1 MMVELTKLEVKT
13 LEKLCNGFRHDYDHA
28 NPRVLGIERK
38 LRRALESHAAV
49 LADFD
54 EVTR

>member
-1 MMVELTKLEVKT
+1 MMVELTELEVKT
-13 LEKLCNGFRHDYDHA
+13 LEKVLQGFRHDYDHA

-38 LRRALESHAAV
+38 LRRALEDH
-49 LADFD
+49 D